1 MHHTPFVV
9 YRERLLPGAPIL
21 LLGLGLFLMVGLAYS
36 AAFGSLIGILLA
48 LGIST
53 VSIIFAVA
61 TAPQIRV
68 DTSSGEG
75 FLSAGRARINVAL
88 IESAH
93 QLTET
98 HQREVELGTRND
110 TAFNI
115 IKGKLPI
122 VEVAISDPVD
132 PHGFW
137 HLSSRTPQKLIQAIS
152 SAQGPKI

>member
-53 VSIIFAVA
+53 AYIIFAI
-61 TAPQIRV
+61 TSAPQIRV
-68 DTSSGEG
+68 DTTSGGG
-75 FLSAGRARINVAL
+75 FLSAGRARINIAMIGTA
-88 IESAH
+88 IE
-93 QLTET
+93 LTPT
-98 HQREVELGTRND
+98 QNREVDLGTRND
-110 TAFNI
+110 TAYRV
-115 IKGKLPI
+115 IKGKLPV
-122 VEVAISDPVD
+122 VEVAISDPLD